1 MPEYIERE
9 AFIKRLENEADKSS
23 DIINL
28 LILNGIANIVRDEN
42 IAPAADVI
50 DAFKCKEC
58 ERIKC
63 ELCSYKQWIEE
74 LTRQRT
80 YSIPNKLYHVTTPKK
95 AKRYHESGCIYKPV
109 RGFTT
114 LQAALAWAVKT
125 GRTVIYEIN
134 GDIPYRL
141 PDHHNKFGEAW
152 YFNENISIENIE
164 CVFSAEKD
172 A

>member
-1 MPEYIERE
+1 MPKYIDRD
-9 AFIKRLENEADKSS
+9 AFIKRLENEADRSS

-42 IAPAADVI
+42 IAPTVQMPICNNRFNAP
-50 DAFKCKEC
+50 K
-58 ERIKC
+58 
-63 ELCSYKQWIEE
+63 
-74 LTRQRT
+74 
-80 YSIPNKLYHVTTPKK
+80 KLYHVTTPKK
-95 AKRYHESGCIYKPV
+95 AKLYHESSCIYKPV

-114 LQAALAWAVKT
+114 FQAALAWAVKT
-125 GRTVIYEIN
+125 GRTVIYEVN
-134 GDIPYRL
+134 GNVSFKL

-152 YFNENISIENIE
+152 YFDENIYIENVK